1 MEVVLYKGVCAVL
14 YSWILR
20 YNRYLPARRWI
31 HRHIVNKLGFRTKK
45 QTLSILP
52 LKKSMDIIKEKICSS
67 IPFMLA
73 RYGFTE
79 LRNISRVSTQK
90 KREQFFEQLCIQ
102 AGFFPHDISL
112 LPRFIEL
119 YTRVEKDIDILL
131 PWSFY
136 DDVAHNE
143 RTRIAGLTQCS
154 MLSSMEVSGV
164 CLGYPIDADITQ
176 DNCYHNYQYFV
187 DNSYM
192 DVLKDKKVLVVHP
205 FKDTIL
211 SQYKKL
217 TSRGILK
224 KCKEFH
230 VFKAVQSIGYA
241 SGAESRGG
249 GILLCNMV

>member
-1 MEVVLYKGVCAVL
+1 ML
-14 YSWILR
+14 YSWLLR

-31 HRHIVNKLGFRTKK
+31 HKNIVNKLAFRTKSRK
-45 QTLSILP
+45 LSIVP
-52 LKKSMDIIKEKICSS
+52 LKESMELIKEKIRSAL
-67 IPFMLA
+67 PFMLA

-90 KREQFFEQLCIQ
+90 KKEQFFEQLCVLS
-102 AGFFPHDISL
+102 GFYPHDISL

-154 MLSSMEVSGV
+154 MLSPMEVSGAG
-164 CLGYPIDADITQ
+164 LGYPINADSTQ
-176 DNCYHNYQYFV
+176 DDYWRNYQYFV

-192 DVLKDKKVLVVHP
+192 SELEDKKVLVVHP
-205 FKDTIL
+205 FKSTIL
-211 SQYKKL
+211 SQYEKL

-230 VFKAVQSIGYA
+230 VVKAIQSLGFTNRI
-241 SGAESRGG
+241 EGG
-249 GILLCNMV
+249 G